1 MRFFQNALMSA
12 AAIALLSLTPAGFT
26 WAQEDNFV
34 KDDKGCKVMNPQPR
48 KEETVSW
55 SGECKNGFASGK
67 GVLQFFLSGI
77 ADEKYE
83 GEMNEGYA
91 EGTGTLSM
99 LDGGRY
105 EGEWKR
111 SKQDGKGTMFA
122 ADGTVYQGGW
132 KAGKPHGYGELRTPE
147 GRITRGEWRDGAFV
161 GEEKADP
168 NRT

>member
-1 MRFFQNALMSA
+1 MHVIRS
-12 AAIALLSLTPAGFT
+12 ALLGSVATAVMALAAHQTV

-34 KDDKGCKVMNPQPR
+34 KDNKGCKIMNPQPR
-48 KEETVSW
+48 KEETVTW

-91 EGTGTLSM
+91 EGTGTLMM

-111 SKQDGKGTMFA
+111 SKQEGKGTFFA
-122 ADGTVYQGGW
+122 NDGNVYQGEW
-132 KAGKPHGYGELRTPE
+132 KNGKPHGFGELRTPE
-147 GRITRGEWRDGAFV
+147 GRVVRGQWRDGEFQ
-161 GEEKADP
+161 GEEKEDP